1 MIEEVPMAEVE
12 KQKLKGSLGVT
23 PIVMMVVATAAP
35 LTVMVANTPLMVSM
49 GNGIAAPVDALIA
62 TVIMFLFTVGF
73 VAMSKYITNAGAFYA
88 FIQKGLGRSI
98 GLGSATLAVV
108 SYALILV
115 ALQGYIGYTV
125 STAVNDF
132 LGIAVP
138 WWAYSFA
145 AVGVIAFL
153 GYRDIEL
160 SSKFLGIALV
170 LEIAVVILVDVAVLF
185 EKGASGLETASF
197 HLENVVS
204 GSPGLGIL
212 FAIFSFIG
220 FESTVIYRE
229 EAKDPERTIPRAT
242 YIAVLLV
249 GAFYVISMWCAVSS
263 IGKDNI
269 AAFSEAHGADMYL
282 AVTEHYFGVIFMDVM
297 HVLLITSLFACA
309 LSLHNIVVRYKYT
322 LGRFGV
328 LNDRFSSVHPDHG
341 SPHVASVVLS
351 LFSVIAFAFL
361 IAIGA
366 DPASQIY
373 AWGAMAGTLGYM
385 AILSLTCAAVV
396 VFFHREK
403 STGQLWQTFVA
414 PTAGLLGILGCL
426 WVAVSNLPDLIGGE
440 NAKAVSIFVVSFL
453 LSTFAFGFWIAERF
467 RTHHPIRYEALRQLA

>member
-1 MIEEVPMAEVE
+1 MGEIE
-12 KQKLKGSLGVT
+12 KNKLKGTLGVT
-23 PIVMMVVATAAP
+23 PIVMMVIATAAP

-49 GNGIAAPVDALIA
+49 GNGIAAPVNAAIA

-108 SYALILV
+108 SYAMILV
-115 ALQGYIGYTV
+115 ALQGYIGYATADTV
-125 STAVNDF
+125 NGLIGLD
-132 LGIAVP
+132 VP
-138 WWAYSFA
+138 WWVYSFIA
-145 AVGVIAFL
+145 AGVIAYL

-170 LEIAVVILVDVAVLF
+170 LEIAVVILVDIAVLWD
-185 EKGASGLETASF
+185 KGLGGMEAASF
-197 HLENVVS
+197 DMTNVIS

-229 EAKDPERTIPRAT
+229 EARDPERTIPRAT
-242 YIAVLLV
+242 YTAVLLV
-249 GAFYVISMWCAVSS
+249 GAFYVISIWCAVSA
-263 IGKDNI
+263 IGEANI
-269 AAFSEAHGADMYL
+269 AAFSEAHGADLYL
-282 AVTEHYFGVIFMDVM
+282 AVTSGYFGVIFMDVM
-297 HVLLITSLFACA
+297 HVLLLTSLFACA

-328 LNDRFSSVHPDHG
+328 LSTRFSSVHPEHG
-341 SPHVASVVLS
+341 SPHVSSAALS
-351 LFSVIAFAFL
+351 LFSVAALTIL
-361 IAIGA
+361 IALGA
-366 DPASQIY
+366 DPATEIY

-385 AILSLTCAAVV
+385 TILSLTCAAVV

-403 STGQLWQTFVA
+403 NIHKPWQTLIA
-414 PTAGLLGILGCL
+414 PTGGLLGILGCL
-426 WVAVSNLPDLIGGE
+426 WVAIANLPDLIGGE
-440 NAKAVSIFVVSFL
+440 NAQAVSILVVLFL
-453 LSTFAFGFWIAERF
+453 LSTFAFGFCTAERF
-467 RTHHPIRYEALRQLA
+467 RTRQPSRYEALRQLA

>member
-1 MIEEVPMAEVE
+1 MGVE
-12 KQKLKGSLGVT
+12 TKKLKGSLGVAS
-23 PIVMMVVATAAP
+23 IVMMVVATAAP

-49 GNGIAAPVDALIA
+49 GNGISAPVNALIA
-62 TVIMFLFTVGF
+62 TIIMLLFTVGF
-73 VAMSKYITNAGAFYA
+73 VAMSKYISNAGAFYA

-108 SYALILV
+108 SYAMILV
-115 ALQGYIGYTV
+115 ALQGFIGYA
-125 STAVNDF
+125 TADVLNKV
-132 LGIAVP
+132 LGLSVP
-138 WWAYSFA
+138 WWIYSFVSI
-145 AVGVIAFL
+145 AVIGYL

-160 SSKFLGIALV
+160 SSKFLGIALI
-170 LEIAVVILVDVAVLF
+170 LEIAVVILVDIAVLWD
-185 EKGASGLETASF
+185 KGPTGLEMAAFEMS
-197 HLENVVS
+197 NIIS

-249 GAFYVISMWCAVSS
+249 GTFYVISMWCAVSF
-263 IGKDNI
+263 IGQDNI
-269 AAFSEAHGADMYL
+269 ASFSEKHGADLYL
-282 AVTEHYFGVIFMDVM
+282 AVTQHYFGVVFMDVM

-328 LNDRFSSVHPDHG
+328 ISKRFADVHEKHG
-341 SPHVASVVLS
+341 SPHVSSASLSTFCVV
-351 LFSVIAFAFL
+351 AFTIL

-366 DPASQIY
+366 DPATEIY

-396 VFFHREK
+396 VFFRREK
-403 STGQLWQTFVA
+403 SVTSAWVTKIA
-414 PTAGLLGILGCL
+414 PSAGLLGILGCL
-426 WVAVSNLPDLIGGE
+426 WVALSNLPDLIGGDS
-440 NAKAVSIFVVSFL
+440 AKTVSVLVVLFL
-453 LSTFAFGFWIAERF
+453 LSTFAFGVWVANRF
-467 RTHHPIRYEALRQLA
+467 RTREPLRYDALTQLA

>member
-1 MIEEVPMAEVE
+1 MGEVE

-35 LTVMVANTPLMVSM
+35 LTVMVANTPLMVSL
-49 GNGIAAPVDALIA
+49 GNGIAAPVDAFIA

-73 VAMSKYITNAGAFYA
+73 VAMSKYISNAGAFYA
-88 FIQKGLGRSI
+88 FIQKGLGRSV

-115 ALQGYIGYTV
+115 ALQGYIGYTSAAV
-125 STAVNDF
+125 VNDF
-132 LGIAVP
+132 LGVSVP
-138 WWAYSFA
+138 WWVYSLM
-145 AVGVIAFL
+145 AVGVIACL

-170 LEIAVVILVDVAVLF
+170 LEIAVVILVDIAVILD
-185 EKGASGLETASF
+185 KGPTGLESASF
-197 HLENVVS
+197 HLDNIIS

-229 EAKDPERTIPRAT
+229 EAKDPDRTIPRAT
-242 YIAVLLV
+242 YTAVLLV

-269 AAFSEAHGADMYL
+269 TAFSEAHGADMYL
-282 AVTEHYFGVIFMDVM
+282 AVTEHYFGVLFMDVM

-328 LNDRFSSVHPDHG
+328 LNDRFSSVHPEHG
-341 SPHVASVVLS
+341 SPHVSSIVLS
-351 LFSVIAFAFL
+351 LFSVIAFALL

-396 VFFHREK
+396 VFFRREQVR
-403 STGQLWQTFVA
+403 GQVWKTLIA
-414 PTAGLLGILGCL
+414 PSAGLLGILGCL
-426 WVAVSNLPDLIGGE
+426 WVAVSNLPDLIGGDS
-440 NAKAVSIFVVSFL
+440 AKTVSIFVVSFL
-453 LSTFAFGFWIAERF
+453 LATFAFGFWVAERF
-467 RTHHPIRYEALRQLA
+467 RTRHPVRYEALRQLA

>member
-1 MIEEVPMAEVE
+1 MGEVE
-12 KQKLKGSLGVT
+12 KTKLRGTLGVT
-23 PIVMMVVATAAP
+23 SIVMMVVATAAP

-49 GNGIAAPVDALIA
+49 GNGVSAPVDALIA

-73 VAMSKYITNAGAFYA
+73 VAMSKHITNAGAFYA
-88 FIQKGLGRSI
+88 FIQKGLGRSV

-115 ALQGYIGYTV
+115 ALQGYIGYT
-125 STAVNDF
+125 TASAINGF
-132 LGIAVP
+132 LGLAVP
-138 WWAYSFA
+138 WWVYSFL
-145 AVGVIAFL
+145 AVGIIAYL

-170 LEIAVVILVDVAVLF
+170 LEVAVVVLVDIAVLM
-185 EKGASGLETASF
+185 EKGPNGLEGASF
-197 HLENVVS
+197 HLENILS

-263 IGKDNI
+263 IGKENI
-269 AAFSEAHGADMYL
+269 TAFSQVHGADMYL
-282 AVTEHYFGVIFMDVM
+282 AVTQHYFGVIFMDVM
-297 HVLLITSLFACA
+297 HVLLISSLFACA

-328 LNDRFSSVHPDHG
+328 LNDRFSSVHPKHG
-341 SPHVASVVLS
+341 SPHVSSAVLS
-351 LFSVIAFAFL
+351 IFSVIAFAIL
-361 IAIGA
+361 ICIGA

-385 AILSLTCAAVV
+385 VILCLTCAAVV
-396 VFFHREK
+396 VFFRREK

-414 PTAGLLGILGCL
+414 PTAGLFGILGCL
-426 WVAVSNLPDLIGGE
+426 WVALSNLPDLIGGE
-440 NAKAVSIFVVSFL
+440 SAKSISIFVVSFL
-453 LSTFAFGFWIAERF
+453 LATFAFGFWIAERF
-467 RTHHPIRYEALRQLA
+467 RTHNPIRYEALRQLA

>member
-1 MIEEVPMAEVE
+1 MGEVE
-12 KQKLKGSLGVT
+12 KQKLKGSLGVA

-35 LTVMVANTPLMVSM
+35 LTVMVANTPLMVTM
-49 GNGIAAPVDALIA
+49 GNGVAAPVDAFIA

-88 FIQKGLGRSI
+88 FIQKGLGRSV

-115 ALQGYIGYTV
+115 AVQGYIGYAAAG
-125 STAVNDF
+125 AVNGF
-132 LGIAVP
+132 FNIALP
-138 WWAYSFA
+138 WWVYSFL
-145 AVGVIAFL
+145 AVAVIAYL

-170 LEIAVVILVDVAVLF
+170 LEIAVVVLVDIAVLWSKGPSGM
-185 EKGASGLETASF
+185 EGASFEMA
-197 HLENVVS
+197 NIIS

-212 FAIFSFIG
+212 FAILNFIG

-229 EAKDPERTIPRAT
+229 EARDPDRTIPRAT
-242 YIAVLLV
+242 YTAVILV
-249 GAFYVISMWCAVSS
+249 GAFYVISMWCAVSA
-263 IGKDNI
+263 IGQDNI

-328 LNDRFSSVHPDHG
+328 LNDRFSSVHPEHG
-341 SPHVASVVLS
+341 SPHFASMALS
-351 LFSVIAFAFL
+351 LFSLLAFIVL

-366 DPASQIY
+366 DPATQIY

-385 AILSLTCAAVV
+385 AILSLTCASVV
-396 VFFHREK
+396 VFFRREK
-403 STGQLWQTFVA
+403 CTEQLWKTLLA
-414 PTAGLLGILGCL
+414 PIGGLIGILGCL
-426 WVAVSNLPDLIGGE
+426 WVAVSNLSDLIGGD
-440 NAKAVSIFVVSFL
+440 NAKTVSLFVVLFL
-453 LSTFAFGFWIAERF
+453 VATFAFGVWIAEHF
-467 RTHHPIRYEALRQLA
+467 RARHPTRYETLRQLA